1 MNSSTTAA
9 GRQMFEGVGAPV
21 NLNRIDARMDPTL
34 DACCQREVRRFSSI
48 LDAIILCCILS
59 SFFLIFS
66 EVPAHHR
73 SPRRGGGGPSI
84 DASGSRFCVH
94 SLTCLSYLLPPF
106 PASSSSIISKT
117 PTPSADD
124 DTPPFRA
131 AHPNGGITP
140 HRPAAANNTDRVAP
154 QTMRSRNN

>member
-48 LDAIILCCILS
+48 LDAIILCCLLS
-59 SFFLIFS
+59 SCFLIFS

-84 DASGSRFCVH
+84 DASGRCFCVH

-106 PASSSSIISKT
+106 PASSSIILSKT

-140 HRPAAANNTDRVAP
+140 HRPAAANKH
-154 QTMRSRNN
+154 RSIRIASAERS

>member
-1 MNSSTTAA
+1 MYHFHRRVPNEEGWRRKRRDESEQSSGQRRIKTNTRKTMNSSTTAA

-48 LDAIILCCILS
+48 LDAIILCCLLS
-59 SFFLIFS
+59 SCFLIFS

-84 DASGSRFCVH
+84 Q
-94 SLTCLSYLLPPF
+94 
-106 PASSSSIISKT
+106 PAST
-117 PTPSADD
+117 
-124 DTPPFRA
+124 
-131 AHPNGGITP
+131 
-140 HRPAAANNTDRVAP
+140 AAASTWPMIRLRWG
-154 QTMRSRNN
+154 MRSQQVDRIMFIRARCGLG